1 MTLKKIKRP
10 RINLRFFEGD
20 DTTYLMLTLKEFDQM
35 VKALDDM
42 RDNVKI
48 LKKQIKKGL
57 L

>member
-1 MTLKKIKRP
+1 MTLKKIKKP